1 MLWIMLV
8 TLSSKGQ
15 LVLPAP
21 VRRQLG
27 LKPRARL
34 RLTMGN
40 GFVSLAPVTPRAEP
54 VPHLPPGA
62 FKLSPRDY
70 GFARLHG
77 TDEPPTDL

>member
-1 MLWIMLV
+1 MIL

-34 RLTMGN
+34 RLTMGDGSVN
-40 GFVSLAPVTPRAEP
+40 LAPVATRPEP

-62 FKLSPRDY
+62 VRLSQRDY
-70 GFARLHG
+70 
-77 TDEPPTDL
+77 DLDQLAGPDFGPDFT

>member
-1 MLWIMLV
+1 MIL

-34 RLTMGN
+34 RLTMGD
-40 GFVSLAPVTPRAEP
+40 GSVSLTPVAPKAEP
-54 VPHLPPGA
+54 VPHLPPGSFRLA
-62 FKLSPRDY
+62 QRDY
-70 GFARLHG
+70 DFAAMHG
-77 TDEPPTDL
+77 TDEPPADL

>member
-1 MLWIMLV
+1 MIV

-34 RLTMGN
+34 RLTVADGSVN
-40 GFVSLAPVTPRAEP
+40 LAPATSAREP
-54 VPHLPPGA
+54 VPHLPPGSI
-62 FKLSPRDY
+62 KLSDRDY
-70 GFARLHG
+70 FFADLHG
-77 TDEPPTDL
+77 TDEPPSADE

>member
-1 MLWIMLV
+1 MIL

-34 RLTMGN
+34 RLTVDEGS
-40 GFVSLAPVTPRAEP
+40 VTLAPVAAKAEP
-54 VPHLPPGA
+54 VPHLPPGS
-62 FKLSPRDY
+62 FKLSARDY
-70 GFARLHG
+70 DFAAMHV
-77 TDEPPTDL
+77 TDEPPADL